1 MLQTA
6 PRYTQRWQLW
16 YQTFSDNLMKFKCP
30 VLYRC
35 PKMLWKGGSK
45 RPFRTPH
52 FWLKFSWKA
61 LALPKQSLKHWKEIP
76 FIIYNMALC
85 PLWSLWWLTGA
96 RLKNDIQQRS
106 WLNESF
112 CSRWI
117 PKHTC
122 WKQSLIWKSRLRV
135 KNGFQAP
142 DLIYVNIRLFMKIW
156 PKCK

>member
-1 MLQTA
+1 MA
-6 PRYTQRWQLW
+6 RV
-16 YQTFSDNLMKFKCP
+16 FFKMFF
-30 VLYRC
+30 YRC
-35 PKMLWKGGSK
+35 SKFCGKGFKKTNLG
-45 RPFRTPH
+45 PH
-52 FWLKFSWKA
+52 VWLIFWWMV

-135 KNGFQAP
+135 KIWIP
-142 DLIYVNIRLFMKIW
+142 DSRPNLRKYVRKFVYLRKSGQNVNKFT
-156 PKCK
+156 